1 MDRPRIKDSMA
12 TNKTQVEQALP
23 PVYARIMW
31 RIVPFLMLLYTIAFL
46 NRVNVG
52 FAALTM
58 NRDLGITDRMSGF
71 AAGVFFLP
79 YCLFQL
85 PANAVLSRVG
95 AGRWLGA
102 LMVVWGIVSMGT
114 AFVASIPA
122 YVGARALLGVAESG
136 FYPGVIYYFT
146 FWLPRALRTRALA
159 LFLFALPL
167 CNVVGSPIS
176 AYLLRMNSV
185 LGLHGWQW
193 LFLVE
198 GVPAVLLGIATPF
211 LLADHPQSATWL
223 SAAEK
228 QLVEGELAGDQAEQ
242 KAGAS
247 HARWKVT
254 GDSVAYFLWS
264 TGIYGLSFWLPKILV
279 TRGASTVATGWWAT
293 LTFAFG
299 GIALWWASRQR
310 HMKALPLLFLAAGAG
325 FAVCGISHTVAEAVA
340 GFCLACMGLLSSLPI
355 FWSVAAGRLSGKSA
369 GAAIAIV
376 NSWGAVGAFAGPY
389 AMGWLHDATHHY
401 TAGLWAIA
409 VCLAVGAGIV
419 SISIPD
425 SPKMGGA

>member
-1 MDRPRIKDSMA
+1 MSAAAER
-12 TNKTQVEQALP
+12 
-23 PVYARIMW
+23 PVYSRIMG

-85 PANAVLSRVG
+85 PANAVLARIG
-95 AGRWLGA
+95 ARRWLGA

-122 YVGARALLGVAESG
+122 YIGARALLGVAESG

-167 CNVVGSPIS
+167 CNIVGSPIS
-176 AYLLRMNSV
+176 AYLLRMNLV
-185 LGLHGWQW
+185 LGLRGWQW
-193 LFLVE
+193 LFLIE
-198 GVPAVLLGIATPF
+198 GIPAVLLGMATWF
-211 LLADHPQSATWL
+211 VLADHPQSAAWL
-223 SAAEK
+223 TAAEK
-228 QLVEGELAGDQAEQ
+228 QQVERELAGDDAEQ
-242 KAGAS
+242 RASAS
-247 HARWKVT
+247 HAWWKVA

-279 TRGASTVATGWWAT
+279 TLGASTVATGWWAT

-299 GIALWWASRQR
+299 AVALWWASRQ
-310 HMKALPLLFLAAGAG
+310 HNMKPLPLLFLAAGAG
-325 FAVCGISHTVAEAVA
+325 FAVCGLSHTVAEAVA
-340 GFCLACMGLLSSLPI
+340 GFSLACMGLLSSLPM
-355 FWSVAAGRLSGKSA
+355 FWSVATGRLSGKSA

-389 AMGWLHDATHHY
+389 AMGWLKDATHHF

-419 SISIPD
+419 ALSIPD
-425 SPKMGGA
+425 SPKTASA